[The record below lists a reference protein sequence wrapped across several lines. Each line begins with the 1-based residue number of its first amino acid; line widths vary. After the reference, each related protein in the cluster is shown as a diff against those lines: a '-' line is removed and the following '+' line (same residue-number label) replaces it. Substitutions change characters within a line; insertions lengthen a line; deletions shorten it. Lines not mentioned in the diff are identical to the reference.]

1 MTLSKKLYGLRYLLL
16 ISSLC
21 ISGVAW
27 ANHMPVSSMPK
38 APAAV
43 TQFIQ
48 GLWRSNPQIQS
59 MQAELEQAGANAQA
73 SDQPIYNPDLNL
85 EGERVHKDE
94 QEDTYTVGISQ
105 SIDWSGKRHAR
116 ASVGQANLQ
125 TARAQLAATRLTVS
139 VQALKALANYQSQKT
154 IVATV
159 KRQAG
164 ILKQFDEQTR
174 RKFKSGDIAQDAL
187 DQANLA
193 YAEVISQLGEAE
205 AQLSED
211 KAHLQALTNSAP
223 SQWPSLPVQLPK
235 AILANQAE
243 MERWIMQLPT
253 MRVLTSQEQSSQAGI
268 KVAQTETRPDP
279 TLQLKGGE
287 EDHQAS
293 VGVGISIPLF
303 VRNNYQAQVL
313 AASAQATAIAQLRL
327 NQYRESKA
335 ALEGSMA
342 RYGELRRA
350 YLEWKQVSQHSLNG
364 GMALLDKLWSAGELS
379 ATDYLVQVKQRL
391 DSAIAGQ
398 NLLGNA
404 WGAWFKQLQASGRLN
419 DWFQLT
425 NKESQL

>member
-1 MTLSKKLYGLRYLLL
+1 
-16 ISSLC
+16 
-21 ISGVAW
+21 
-27 ANHMPVSSMPK
+27 
-38 APAAV
+38 
-43 TQFIQ
+43 
-48 GLWRSNPQIQS
+48 
-59 MQAELEQAGANAQA
+59 
-73 SDQPIYNPDLNL
+73 
-85 EGERVHKDE
+85 
-94 QEDTYTVGISQ
+94 
-105 SIDWSGKRHAR
+105 
-116 ASVGQANLQ
+116 
-125 TARAQLAATRLTVS
+125 
-139 VQALKALANYQSQKT
+139 
-154 IVATV
+154 
-159 KRQAG
+159 
-164 ILKQFDEQTR
+164 
-174 RKFKSGDIAQDAL
+174 
-187 DQANLA
+187 
-193 YAEVISQLGEAE
+193 
-205 AQLSED
+205 
-211 KAHLQALTNSAP
+211 
-223 SQWPSLPVQLPK
+223 
-235 AILANQAE
+235 
-243 MERWIMQLPT
+243 MQLPT

-287 EDHQAS
+287 EDHQAL